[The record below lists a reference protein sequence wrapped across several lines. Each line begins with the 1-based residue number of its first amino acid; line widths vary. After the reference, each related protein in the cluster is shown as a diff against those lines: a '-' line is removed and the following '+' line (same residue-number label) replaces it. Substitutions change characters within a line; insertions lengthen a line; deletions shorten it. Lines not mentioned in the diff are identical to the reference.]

1 MKKETENVNYE
12 IEYKYLI
19 NKLPF
24 NKEELNEDIKK
35 KYIEQVYFKTND
47 DKNELIK
54 KKVKLES
61 INNISTF
68 RVRKIKEKSEVY
80 YVLTLKSKGE
90 LYREEYEC
98 YLNEEEYNY
107 LSEEIESVIIK
118 NRYVKCISYNNKEYT
133 FEFDEYLN
141 LNTDLLTCE
150 VEVDSTD
157 KTLKDNIEYILK
169 NIINIEFEDVTKE
182 KKYKNKY
189 LVENFGLK
197 PIN

>member
-1 MKKETENVNYE
+1 MKKETENINYE

-24 NKEELNEDIKK
+24 DKEELNEDIKK

-118 NRYVKCISYNNKEYT
+118 NRYVKCISYNNKEYA

-157 KTLKDNIEYILK
+157 KTLKDDIEYILM
-169 NIINIEFEDVTKE
+169 NTLNIEFEDVTKE